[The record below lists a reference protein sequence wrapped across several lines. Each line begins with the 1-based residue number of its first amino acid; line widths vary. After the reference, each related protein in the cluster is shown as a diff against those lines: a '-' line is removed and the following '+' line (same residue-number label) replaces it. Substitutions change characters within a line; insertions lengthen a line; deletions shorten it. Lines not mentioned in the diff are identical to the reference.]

1 MDSLSNLNVNGK
13 IFINYSRNFE
23 HTLCQIV
30 GNCVEIEEDNSNSN
44 IIKNETRFPKLLIS
58 TLTFLQNW
66 RWSNNIFCTQY
77 YHFVHC
83 EQLLNGRDKRGTQ
96 NAVKHLRLNFFRS
109 YLILSVWHWY
119 SEYVLRCFWRT
130 WSAGE

>member
-1 MDSLSNLNVNGK
+1 MDSLSNLNVKGK

-23 HTLCQIV
+23 HTLCQAV

-66 RWSNNIFCTQY
+66 R
-77 YHFVHC
+77 
-83 EQLLNGRDKRGTQ
+83 
-96 NAVKHLRLNFFRS
+96 
-109 YLILSVWHWY
+109 
-119 SEYVLRCFWRT
+119 
-130 WSAGE
+130 